1 MQAYYFYG
9 MNVPAVAKCGC
20 YFSINNSNKKPNTF
34 FRMKKIIYLFCMILP
49 LAATAQ
55 QEDSVLLRKL
65 SDEIMWN
72 SPCYEKLRTL
82 TKTIGHRISGSPEAA
97 QAVQW
102 GKSALEAAGADS
114 VWLQPVEVPLWVRG
128 EEKLS
133 FQWPGSKTFSN
144 VPMVSLGNTEGTN
157 GEVLEAPVICVE
169 NLEAFS
175 KLSIEAV
182 AGKIVFFNYRFRQ
195 DIINT
200 FEGYGDA
207 VKYRW
212 VALNDAAKKNAAG
225 VIIRSVGT
233 NVDDTPHT
241 GSSRYEEGVK
251 QIPAVAVGNVTA
263 DALAEACGKGT
274 VKARLR
280 SQCTMKGA
288 VVSYN
293 VIGEIR
299 GTEKPDEYIV
309 AGGHLDSWDV
319 GEGAH
324 DDGAGCVQSIEMIR
338 AFKALGIQPRHSI
351 RVVLFMNE
359 ENGLKGGQ
367 AYADSAKQRGESHIM
382 AMESDAGGFSP
393 RGIGLKMPEAQK
405 RIIQNWASLFLPYGV
420 YDFSQEEGGA
430 DISPLQ
436 KQGVPVAGLIPDSQR
451 YFELHHS
458 DKDVFEA
465 VNHRELKLGAWTMAA
480 FVYLVDKH
488 F

>member
-1 MQAYYFYG
+1 
-9 MNVPAVAKCGC
+9 
-20 YFSINNSNKKPNTF
+20 
-34 FRMKKIIYLFCMILP
+34 MKKLSFLFCFIFP
-49 LAATAQ
+49 FVAHAQPDDSLA
-55 QEDSVLLRKL
+55 LRNL
-65 SDEIMWN
+65 FSEIMWN

-82 TKTIGHRISGSPEAA
+82 TKTIGHRISGSPAA
-97 QAVQW
+97 ARAVQW
-102 GKSALEAAGADS
+102 GKTALEEAGADS

-133 FQWPGSKTFSN
+133 FQWPGSKNFST
-144 VPMVSLGNTEGTN
+144 VPMISLGNTDGTN

-175 KLSIEAV
+175 KLSIEDV
-182 AGKIVFFNYRFRQ
+182 AGRIVFFNYKFRQ
-195 DIINT
+195 DFTNT

-212 VALNDAAKKNAAG
+212 VALNEAAKKNASG
-225 VIIRSVGT
+225 VIIRSIGT

-241 GSSRYEEGVK
+241 GSSRYEEGLK
-251 QIPAVAVGNVTA
+251 HIPAVAIGSVTS

-274 VKARLR
+274 VKAQLV
-280 SQCTMKGA
+280 SNCGMKGS
-288 VVSYN
+288 VMSYN

-299 GTEKPDEYIV
+299 GSEKPDEYIL

-324 DDGAGCVQSIEMIR
+324 DDGAGCVQSIEVIR

-359 ENGLKGGQ
+359 ENGLKGGR
-367 AYADSAKQRGESHIM
+367 AYADSVKQRGESHIM

-393 RGIGLKMPEAQK
+393 RGIGLKMSDAQK
-405 RIIQNWASLFLPYGV
+405 QIIQRWAPLFLPYGV

-458 DKDVFEA
+458 EKDVFEA
-465 VNHRELKLGAWTMAA
+465 INHRELKIGAWTMSA
-480 FVYLVDKH
+480 FVYLVDKY